1 MSGWMGNDAGGGTAG
16 LTSTSVCEVEAFTL
30 QQESP
35 VKRHAVVKS
44 LLSLH
49 SIDSVSA
56 CSSSQQVPDAPD
68 APAVR
73 PDPTRA
79 APLSFVATP
88 KKKKAISSSAARSD
102 VEHTMIESFDMSMC
116 GSSPVR
122 NRKVIA
128 APAKESPV
136 KSRGTVKS
144 LISLHSIDSVSSAA
158 AAAAV
163 LECLDIEDF
172 DDDYLSPATSKP
184 AAAAALKKENSNHA
198 LNTKSG
204 GGGGAPDFR
213 AQVVA
218 FYTTHN
224 PSKLGHVDEILA
236 TYAGREAALMSTLE
250 ATYTASSSSASGR
263 SPLAPVQTTA
273 QAAENSQ
280 QPQAAHT
287 CNTGGGTRAKS
298 WQGTHQ
304 DPAVKGRKKSLITR
318 MWRKTKKTV
327 GR

>member
-1 MSGWMGNDAGGGTAG
+1 MRGGGTAG
-16 LTSTSVCEVEAFTL
+16 QASTSVCEVEAFTI

-35 VKRHAVVKS
+35 VVKRHAVVKS
-44 LLSLH
+44 LLSP
-49 SIDSVSA
+49 
-56 CSSSQQVPDAPD
+56 SQDEPD
-68 APAVR
+68 APAMR

-88 KKKKAISSSAARSD
+88 TKKKALASSAARSD
-102 VEHTMIESFDMSMC
+102 VEHTMIESFDMSMLC
-116 GSSPVR
+116 GSP
-122 NRKVIA
+122 
-128 APAKESPV
+128 APAASVLREEEEVEEVEAFTLQQKESPV
-136 KSRGTVKS
+136 VKGHGTVKS
-144 LISLHSIDSVSSAA
+144 LISLHSIDSVSSAVE
-158 AAAAV
+158 AAAV

-184 AAAAALKKENSNHA
+184 AAAAALEKENSNHV

-224 PSKLGHVDEILA
+224 PAKLGHVDEILA
-236 TYAGREAALMSTLE
+236 TYAGRESSLMSTLE

-263 SPLAPVQTTA
+263 SPLAPVQTA
-273 QAAENSQ
+273 QATETSQ
-280 QPQAAHT
+280 QPQAAHA
-287 CNTGGGTRAKS
+287 CNTRAKS

-304 DPAVKGRKKSLITR
+304 DPAVKGRKKSLMTR
-318 MWRKTKKTV
+318 IWRKTKKTV